1 MKIAVSATSGNLDAQ
16 IDPRFGR
23 CPYFVIVDPETMKFE
38 TVQNASQSAPSG
50 AGIQAAQI
58 VANKGA
64 EVVLTGNVGPNAFQA
79 LSSFGIK
86 IITGALGTVR
96 EAVEK
101 FKSGQLTGTSAPT
114 TPMGFGAGGGS
125 GMGMGRGMGRGGGGG
140 GGRGGGRGMGFRRW
154 QTPQYGPQTPIN
166 IPVTSAMQPQ
176 MTKEQ
181 EILMLEDQMKTMQQ
195 QLTQIKKRL
204 KELKK

>member
-1 MKIAVSATSGNLDAQ
+1 LKIAVSATSGNLDAQ

-38 TVQNASQSAPSG
+38 TVQNVSQSAPSG

-58 VANKGA
+58 VANTGA

-86 IITGALGTVR
+86 IITGVLGTVR

-101 FKSGQLTGTSAPT
+101 FKSGQLKGTSAPT

-125 GMGMGRGMGRGGGGG
+125 GMGGGMGRG
-140 GGRGGGRGMGFRRW
+140 GGRGGGRGMGFKRW
-154 QTPQYGPQTPIN
+154 QTPQYGPQAPIN
-166 IPVTSAMQPQ
+166 IPVTPVVQPQ

-181 EILMLEDQMKTMQQ
+181 EIQMLENQMKTMQQ
-195 QLTQIKKRL
+195 QLAQIKKRL
-204 KELKK
+204 KELK